1 MSAAHPEDL
10 ELAQQIAAGDE
21 AAAATFFQNHGGELF
36 GFARKMLADVNAAED
51 VLQEAMLGMLRS
63 ICNFD
68 GRVSIRAWSFAILRN
83 KIVDQIRKNGR
94 DLLVTTS
101 DPERENYDNSG
112 SWKANQSID
121 PWDEQ
126 AELLEIV
133 RRCMELLP
141 HNQRE
146 ALHLRAI
153 EGMAAQ
159 DVAEVLDMTYANL
172 RQTLHRG
179 RQSVRR
185 CTDQH
190 LGGDS
195 GYTDSGTGGETSQ
208 EGGSA

>member
-1 MSAAHPEDL
+1 MPANHAEDL
-10 ELAQQIAAGDE
+10 ELATQIAGGDE
-21 AAAATFFQNHGGELF
+21 AAAATFFQNHGGEMF
-36 GFARKMLADVNAAED
+36 GFARKMLTDVNSAED
-51 VLQEAMLGMLRS
+51 ALQEAMLGMLRS
-63 ICNFD
+63 IRNYD
-68 GRVSIRAWSFAILRN
+68 GRVSIRAWAFAILRN
-83 KIVDQIRKNGR
+83 KVIDQIRKKGR

-101 DPERENYDNSG
+101 DPEQESFDNNG
-112 SWKANQSID
+112 HWKANQSID

-126 AELLEIV
+126 AELLDVV
-133 RRCMELLP
+133 RKCIQQLP

-153 EGMAAQ
+153 EGLAAQ
-159 DVAEVLDMTYANL
+159 EVAEVLDMSYANL

-195 GYTDSGTGGETSQ
+195 GYVDKDSA
-208 EGGSA
+208 GGSA